1 LITKRDLSNVLTQ
14 FSELKIRLIAIGG
27 TSLVLRGI
35 KTTTMD
41 LDFVAEN
48 EANYKSFVDF
58 SVKQG
63 YKAKAYSEEW
73 TRLVGPAIIEI
84 FLEQVQGVRINERMV
99 SRCSKDLLIF
109 GEFEVLPLHPQDIFI
124 LKALAGREP
133 KDLEDM
139 KAIIEKGLINW
150 KQLIDEVKQS
160 LDEGANTRLALATGY
175 WLERLKNTEKL
186 EIPSKVLDELWK
198 LLP

>member
-1 LITKRDLSNVLTQ
+1 LNVLNQ

-35 KTTTMD
+35 KTTTID

-48 EANYKSFVDF
+48 EANYKSFIDF
-58 SVKQG
+58 SSTQG
-63 YKAKAYSEEW
+63 YKVKAYSEEW
-73 TRLVGPAIIEI
+73 TKLAGPAVIEI
-84 FLEQVQGVRINERMV
+84 FLERVQGIRINERMV
-99 SRCSKDLLIF
+99 SRCSKDILKF
-109 GEFEVLPLHPQDIFI
+109 REFEILPLHPQDIFI
-124 LKALAGREP
+124 LKAIAGREP

-139 KAIIEKGLINW
+139 KTIVEKGLINW
-150 KQLIDEVKQS
+150 KQLIEEVKQS
-160 LDEGANTRLALATGY
+160 LDEGASTRLVLATGY

-186 EIPSKVLDELWK
+186 EVPTKVLDELWK

>member
-1 LITKRDLSNVLTQ
+1 LAQ
-14 FSELKIRLIAIGG
+14 FSELKTRLIAIGG

-35 KTTTMD
+35 KTTKMD

-58 SVKQG
+58 SVIQG
-63 YKAKAYSEEW
+63 YKVKAYSEEC
-73 TRLVGPAIIEI
+73 TRLVGPVVIEI

-99 SRCSKDLLIF
+99 SRCSKDLLKF
-109 GEFEVLPLHPQDIFI
+109 GEFEILPLHPQDIFI

-139 KAIIEKGLINW
+139 KDIVEKGLINW
-150 KQLIDEVKQS
+150 KQLIEEVKKS
-160 LDEGANTRLALATGY
+160 LDEGASTRVALATGY
-175 WLERLKNTEKL
+175 WLERLKNAEKL
-186 EIPSKVLDELWK
+186 EIPAKVLDELWK